1 MTRQRAIVIGSGIG
15 GIACAIRLQSLGF
28 DTQIVEQLGDVGGR
42 AYVRRVDG
50 FVFDMGP
57 TVLTVP
63 HFIEELFSLERDA
76 AMLDQPDFP
85 PSVLAEGSRIVS
97 GASGGP
103 NTQRYVDIVPILPF
117 YRIYFDDGSF
127 FDYDADPVN
136 VRAQIARLAP
146 EDLDGYERF
155 HEAARAIFERGFLEL
170 GYTYFGSLG
179 SMVGVLPDLLK
190 LGAIQPLFSL
200 ISKFFKSDKMR
211 QVFSFEPLLIG
222 GNPLKVPAIYA
233 MIHFVEKTWGVHFA
247 VGGTGALVAAMV
259 RKFEELGGS
268 VRLNAKVDRIEV
280 EKRGRKRV
288 ATGVTLANGETLAAD
303 LVVSNADYATTYL
316 KLVDKAHRRINRDAL
331 VKFRKQ
337 SMSLMVIY
345 FGYRMQDGDP
355 DLRHHNIIL
364 GPRYEELLTDI
375 FERKILADD
384 FSQYLH
390 IPTITDPSLSPAGH
404 HAAYTLIPVPNND
417 SDIDWDAVGEGF
429 AETVLT
435 FLDERGYI
443 PGLRER
449 IVHRSFVTPDYF
461 EEVLGSHL
469 GNGFGVE
476 PRMTQTAFF
485 RPHNRS
491 EDVANLYLVG
501 QGTQPGGG
509 TPSVMMSA
517 KMTAREIAR
526 DFAID
531 PRIVGGV
538 PAEVGDDRP
547 LAMGLAE
554 VWTVRPGMRA
564 TRLLASARQADTW
577 TAKALAAG
585 QRATTPAAAQPRMA
599 STKASSRMRRIGLQ
613 CRHRRS

>member
-1 MTRQRAIVIGSGIG
+1 MTQTAIVIGSGIG

-28 DTQIVEQLGDVGGR
+28 DTRIVERLDDVGGR
-42 AYVRRVDG
+42 AYVRRADG
-50 FVFDMGP
+50 FTFDMGP

-63 HFIEELFSLERDA
+63 HVIEELFSLERNV
-76 AMLDQPDFP
+76 AMLTAPDFP
-85 PSVLAEGSRIVS
+85 PDVFADAPPVRAGI
-97 GASGGP
+97 SGGT
-103 NTQRYVDIVPILPF
+103 NTSRYVDIVPILPF

-146 EDLDGYERF
+146 GDLDGYDRF
-155 HEAARAIFERGFLEL
+155 HEAARAIFQRGFLEL

-179 SMVGVLPDLLK
+179 AMLAVVPDLLR
-190 LGAIQPLFSL
+190 LGAVQPLFSL
-200 ISKFFKSDKMR
+200 VSKYFKSDKMR

-233 MIHFVEKTWGVHFA
+233 MIHFVEKTWGIHYA
-247 VGGTGALVAAMV
+247 MGGTGALVKALV
-259 RKFEELGGS
+259 TKFEELGGT
-268 VRLNAKVDRIEV
+268 VLLNADVARIDV

-288 ATGVTLANGETLAAD
+288 ATGVTLASGDTLAAD

-316 KLVDKAHRRINRDAL
+316 RLIDKAHRRINRDAL
-331 VKFRKQ
+331 VKFRKH

-345 FGYRMQDGDP
+345 FGYTRRDDDP
-355 DLRHHNIIL
+355 DVRHHNIIL

-375 FERKILADD
+375 FDRKILAED

-390 IPTITDPSLSPAGH
+390 IPTLTDPSLAPPGH
-404 HAAYTLIPVPNND
+404 HAAYTLIPVPNTLGD
-417 SDIDWDAVGEGF
+417 VDWDAVGEGF
-429 AETVLT
+429 AQKVLR

-449 IVHRSFVTPDYF
+449 LVYRSFVTPDYF
-461 EEVLGSHL
+461 EHTLGAYAGS
-469 GNGFGVE
+469 GFGVE
-476 PRMTQTAFF
+476 PRLTQTAFF

-491 EDVANLYLVG
+491 EDIDNLYLVG

-526 DFAID
+526 DYAID
-531 PRIVGGV
+531 PRIV
-538 PAEVGDDRP
+538 A
-547 LAMGLAE
+547 AM
-554 VWTVRPGMRA
+554 PG
-564 TRLLASARQADTW
+564 
-577 TAKALAAG
+577 
-585 QRATTPAAAQPRMA
+585 
-599 STKASSRMRRIGLQ
+599 
-613 CRHRRS
+613 